1 MYLIF
6 TPILKVVISLS
17 FLLTAIVCYFI
28 WSFVRHQRRISK
40 WQQERISAE
49 IETLENE
56 RKRIA
61 EDLHDELGPMLSAIK
76 LQINHLEPTDEFDQ
90 TILSKSS
97 GQIDFII
104 ERFRD
109 ISYNL
114 LPNTLVRKGLKYAI
128 EEYIYK
134 MQKASNLA
142 ITFSGSSD
150 INLTQES
157 EINLYR
163 IVQEIV
169 HNAVK
174 HSRASLLKISLQ
186 INKKNE
192 LVLITEDNGVGF
204 VSTKESEKNNGLGL
218 LNLSSRIEVLNGSID
233 CISLPGLGTKY
244 FIKIPMNK

>member
-6 TPILKVVISLS
+6 SPILKITLSLS
-17 FLLTAIVCYFI
+17 ALLGAIVIYFI
-28 WSFVRHQRRISK
+28 WSFVRQQRRVMK

-90 TILSKSS
+90 TILDKSS

-134 MQKASNLA
+134 MQRASNLA
-142 ITFSGSSD
+142 ITFSGVNT
-150 INLTQES
+150 IPLPQES

-174 HSRASLLKISLQ
+174 HSRASVLKISLQ
-186 INKKNE
+186 FNKKNE
-192 LVLITEDNGVGF
+192 LVLTTEDNGVGF
-204 VSTKESEKNNGLGL
+204 VNTKESEKNNGLGL
-218 LNLSSRIEVLNGSID
+218 LNLSSRVDVLNGTIE
-233 CISLPGLGTKY
+233 CISTPGLGTKY
-244 FIKIPMNK
+244 FIKIPLQK